1 MLSNNSEL
9 RKEYLISILVA
20 AAVAVPCFI
29 LIDFRAGL
37 AVVLVTLLIMGVRLI
52 ADHTRY
58 RRFAALSDNIDRILH
73 GAEDV
78 AFEEYRE
85 GEVAILSSEI
95 NKMVIR
101 LREQASQLLADKR
114 FLSDSIA
121 DIAHQLRTPL
131 TSMNIIVDMFSEE
144 ELSDEK
150 RFDLLSEMMTGL
162 NRIEWLINTLLKMS
176 KIDADKVFFEG
187 KPYKLKDMLTR
198 AANTLAV
205 PLDIN
210 GVALKMDV
218 PEDAEVKGDMMWTC
232 ESIGNIL
239 KNCMEHTPEG
249 GKIEILVK
257 DTPIFAEIVIQD
269 TGSGIDPDDIPHVF
283 ERFYRG
289 KVALNTSIGIG
300 LALSKMIVERQS
312 GTIRVANRPEPEH
325 GAVFTVR
332 LYKSER

>member
-1 MLSNNSEL
+1 MFRYNAEV
-9 RKEYLISILVA
+9 RREYLTCIALTLILAASLSLIGPEASIAVLLT
-20 AAVAVPCFI
+20 AAVFM
-29 LIDFRAGL
+29 
-37 AVVLVTLLIMGVRLI
+37 LVRII
-52 ADHTRY
+52 ADIRRY
-58 RRFAALSDNIDRILH
+58 RRISDLSDSIDKILH

-78 AFEEYRE
+78 KFEEYKE

-95 NKMVIR
+95 HKMVIR

-131 TSMNIIVDMFSEE
+131 TSMNIIVDMFSDA

-150 RFDLLSEMMTGL
+150 RFDLLAEMMQSL

-176 KIDADKVFFEG
+176 KIDADTVFFET
-187 KPYKLKDMLTR
+187 KEYNVKEMLR
-198 AANTLAV
+198 KSAESLAV

-210 GVALKMDV
+210 GVALKMEV
-218 PEDAEVKGDMMWTC
+218 PDDAVVRGDMMWTC
-232 ESIGNIL
+232 EAISNIL

-249 GKIEILVK
+249 GMIEIFVK
-257 DTPIFAEIVIQD
+257 HTPIYTEIVIRD
-269 TGSGIDPDDIPHVF
+269 TGTGIDPEDIPHVF

-312 GTIRVANRPEPEH
+312 GTIRADNREEPEH
-325 GAVFTVR
+325 GAQFTIR
-332 LYKSER
+332 FYTTKR

>member
-1 MLSNNSEL
+1 MFRYNAEL
-9 RKEYLISILVA
+9 RHEYLISLALILILA
-20 AAVAVPCFI
+20 AAMSILGWQAAVAV
-29 LIDFRAGL
+29 LATGL
-37 AVVLVTLLIMGVRLI
+37 VLMFVRLF
-52 ADHTRY
+52 ADIRRY
-58 RRFAALSDNIDRILH
+58 RRISELSDCIDKILH
-73 GAEDV
+73 GAEKVD
-78 AFEEYRE
+78 FEEYKE

-95 NKMVIR
+95 HKMVIR

-131 TSMNIIVDMFSEE
+131 TSMNIIVDMFSDA

-150 RFDLLSEMMTGL
+150 RFDLLAEMMQSL

-176 KIDADKVFFEG
+176 KIDADTVLFETKEYKV
-187 KPYKLKDMLTR
+187 KDMLQR
-198 AANTLAV
+198 SADTLAV

-210 GVALKMDV
+210 GVTLKMDV
-218 PEDAEVKGDMMWTC
+218 PEDAVVRGDMMWTC
-232 ESIGNIL
+232 EAIGNIL

-249 GKIEILVK
+249 GLIEIAVK
-257 DTPIFAEIVIQD
+257 HTPIFTEIVIRD
-269 TGSGIDPDDIPHVF
+269 TGTGIDPEDIPHVF

-312 GTIRVANRPEPEH
+312 GTIRAGNREEPET
-325 GAVFTVR
+325 GAEFTVR
-332 LYKSER
+332 FYHTKA

>member
-1 MLSNNSEL
+1 MIRNNAEL
-9 RKEYLISILVA
+9 RREYLIYIVITVILALGASFLGRNSVIAVVVTSVTLIIVRLVA
-20 AAVAVPCFI
+20 DI
-29 LIDFRAGL
+29 R
-37 AVVLVTLLIMGVRLI
+37 
-52 ADHTRY
+52 RY
-58 RRFAALSDNIDRILH
+58 RRIADLSDSIDKILH

-78 AFEEYRE
+78 KFEEYQE

-95 NKMVIR
+95 HKMVIR

-131 TSMNIIVDMFSEE
+131 TSMNIIVDMFSDA

-150 RFDLLSEMMTGL
+150 RFDLLAEMMQSL

-176 KIDADKVFFEG
+176 KIDADTVLFETKEYKV
-187 KPYKLKDMLTR
+187 KDMLR
-198 AANTLAV
+198 HAADSLAV

-210 GVALKMDV
+210 GVTLTMDV
-218 PEDAEVKGDMMWTC
+218 PEEAVVRGDMLWTC
-232 ESIGNIL
+232 EAIGNIL

-249 GKIEILVK
+249 GRIEITVK
-257 DTPIFAEIVIQD
+257 HTPIFTEIVIAD
-269 TGSGIDPDDIPHVF
+269 TGTGIDPEDIPHVF

-312 GTIRVANRPEPEH
+312 GTIRAGNREAPQT
-325 GAVFTVR
+325 GAIFTVR
-332 LYKSER
+332 FYHVKN

>member
-1 MLSNNSEL
+1 MIRRNSEL
-9 RKEYLISILVA
+9 KSEYAIYIVITVILALGASFLGRNSVIAVVITAVTLILVRL
-20 AAVAVPCFI
+20 VADI
-29 LIDFRAGL
+29 R
-37 AVVLVTLLIMGVRLI
+37 
-52 ADHTRY
+52 RY
-58 RRFAALSDNIDRILH
+58 RRIADLSDSIDKILH

-78 AFEEYRE
+78 KFEEYQE

-95 NKMVIR
+95 HKMVIR

-131 TSMNIIVDMFSEE
+131 TSMNIIVDMFSDA

-150 RFDLLSEMMTGL
+150 RFDLLAEMMQSL

-176 KIDADKVFFEG
+176 KIDADTVFFEQ
-187 KPYKLKDMLTR
+187 KEYSVKDMLR
-198 AANTLAV
+198 KASQPLEV

-210 GVALKMDV
+210 GVALKVNV
-218 PEDAEVKGDMMWTC
+218 PEDAVIRGDMMWTS
-232 ESIGNIL
+232 EAIGNIL

-249 GKIEILVK
+249 GMIEINVK
-257 DTPIFAEIVIQD
+257 HTPIYTEMVIRD
-269 TGSGIDPDDIPHVF
+269 TGSGFDPEDIPHVF

-300 LALSKMIVERQS
+300 LALTKMIVERQS
-312 GTIRVANRPEPEH
+312 GTIRANNRTEPDH
-325 GAVFTVR
+325 GAEFTVR
-332 LYKSER
+332 FYHTKR

>member
-1 MLSNNSEL
+1 MFRYNAEV
-9 RKEYLISILVA
+9 RREYLTCIVLTLILAASLSLIGPEASI
-20 AAVAVPCFI
+20 AV
-29 LIDFRAGL
+29 LL
-37 AVVLVTLLIMGVRLI
+37 TAVVFMLIRII
-52 ADHTRY
+52 ADIRRY
-58 RRFAALSDNIDRILH
+58 RRISDLSDSIDKILH

-78 AFEEYRE
+78 KFEEYKE

-95 NKMVIR
+95 HKMVIR

-131 TSMNIIVDMFSEE
+131 TSMNIIVDMFSDA

-150 RFDLLSEMMTGL
+150 RFDLLAEMMQSL

-176 KIDADKVFFEG
+176 KIDADTVFFET
-187 KPYKLKDMLTR
+187 KEYNVKEMLKKS
-198 AANTLAV
+198 AESLAV

-210 GVALKMDV
+210 GVALKMEV
-218 PEDAEVKGDMMWTC
+218 PDDAVVRGDMMWTC
-232 ESIGNIL
+232 EAISNIL

-249 GKIEILVK
+249 GMIEIFVK
-257 DTPIFAEIVIQD
+257 HTPIYTEIVIRD
-269 TGSGIDPDDIPHVF
+269 TGTGIDPEDIPHVF

-312 GTIRVANRPEPEH
+312 GTIRADNREEPEH
-325 GAVFTVR
+325 GAQFTIR
-332 LYKSER
+332 FYTTKR

>member
-1 MLSNNSEL
+1 MIQNNPEL
-9 RKEYLISILVA
+9 RKEYIICIL
-20 AAVAVPCFI
+20 AAVAVAVPSFLFI
-29 LIDFRAGL
+29 DHRAG
-37 AVVLVTLLIMGVRLI
+37 AVVILAALLLLLIRYI
-52 ADHTRY
+52 ADRKRY
-58 RRFAALSDNIDRILH
+58 KRFAALSDNIDRILH

-78 AFEEYRE
+78 AFEEYKE

-131 TSMNIIVDMFSEE
+131 TSMNIVVDMFSEE
-144 ELSDEK
+144 ELSDDK

-187 KPYKLKDMLTR
+187 KAYKVKDMLSR
-198 AANTLAV
+198 AAASLAV

-210 GVALKMDV
+210 GVTLTMDV
-218 PEDAEVKGDMMWTC
+218 PEDAELKGDMMWTC

-249 GKIEILVK
+249 GRIEINVK
-257 DTPIFAEIVIQD
+257 DTPIFTEIVIQD
-269 TGSGIDPDDIPHVF
+269 TGSGIDPEDIPHVF

-300 LALSKMIVERQS
+300 LALSKMIIERQS
-312 GTIRVANRPEPEH
+312 GTIRASNRPEPEH

>member
-1 MLSNNSEL
+1 MFRYNAEV
-9 RKEYLISILVA
+9 RREYLTCIALTLILAASLSLIGPEASIAVLLT
-20 AAVAVPCFI
+20 AAVFM
-29 LIDFRAGL
+29 
-37 AVVLVTLLIMGVRLI
+37 LVRII
-52 ADHTRY
+52 ADIRRY
-58 RRFAALSDNIDRILH
+58 RRISDLSDSIDKILH

-78 AFEEYRE
+78 KFEEYKE

-95 NKMVIR
+95 HKMVIR

-131 TSMNIIVDMFSEE
+131 TSMNIIVDMFSDA

-150 RFDLLSEMMTGL
+150 RFDLLAEMMQSL

-176 KIDADKVFFEG
+176 KIDADTVFFET
-187 KPYKLKDMLTR
+187 KEYNVKEMLR
-198 AANTLAV
+198 KSAESLAV

-210 GVALKMDV
+210 GVALKMEV
-218 PEDAEVKGDMMWTC
+218 PDDAVVRGDMMWTC
-232 ESIGNIL
+232 EAISNIL
-239 KNCMEHTPEG
+239 KNCMEHTSEG
-249 GKIEILVK
+249 GMIEIFVK
-257 DTPIFAEIVIQD
+257 HTPIYTEIVIRD
-269 TGSGIDPDDIPHVF
+269 TGTGIDPEDIPHVF

-312 GTIRVANRPEPEH
+312 GTIRADNREEPEH
-325 GAVFTVR
+325 GAQFTIR
-332 LYKSER
+332 FYTTKR

>member
-1 MLSNNSEL
+1 MIRRNSEL
-9 RKEYLISILVA
+9 RSEYAIYIVITVILALGASFLGRNSVIAVVITSVTLILVRL
-20 AAVAVPCFI
+20 VADI
-29 LIDFRAGL
+29 R
-37 AVVLVTLLIMGVRLI
+37 
-52 ADHTRY
+52 RY
-58 RRFAALSDNIDRILH
+58 RRIADLSDSIDRILH

-78 AFEEYRE
+78 KFEEYQE

-95 NKMVIR
+95 HKMVIR

-131 TSMNIIVDMFSEE
+131 TSMNIIVDMFSDA

-150 RFDLLSEMMTGL
+150 RFDLLAEMMQSL

-176 KIDADKVFFEG
+176 KIDADTVFFEQ
-187 KPYKLKDMLTR
+187 KEYNVKEMLSK
-198 AANTLAV
+198 ASQPLEV

-210 GVALKMDV
+210 GVALKV
-218 PEDAEVKGDMMWTC
+218 NCPEDAVIRGDMMWTS
-232 ESIGNIL
+232 EAIGNIL

-249 GKIEILVK
+249 GMIEINVK
-257 DTPIFAEIVIQD
+257 HTPIYTEIVLHD
-269 TGSGIDPDDIPHVF
+269 TGTGIDPDDIPHVF

-300 LALSKMIVERQS
+300 LALTKMIVERQS
-312 GTIRVANRPEPEH
+312 GTIRAGNRPEPEH
-325 GAVFTVR
+325 GAEFTVR
-332 LYKSER
+332 FYHTKR

>member
-1 MLSNNSEL
+1 MIRNNAEL
-9 RKEYLISILVA
+9 RREYLIYIVITVILACGASFLGWRSVI
-20 AAVAVPCFI
+20 AVVITSVTLI
-29 LIDFRAGL
+29 LIRLL
-37 AVVLVTLLIMGVRLI
+37 ADIR
-52 ADHTRY
+52 RY
-58 RRFAALSDNIDRILH
+58 RRIADLSDSIDKILH

-78 AFEEYRE
+78 KFEEYKE

-95 NKMVIR
+95 HKLVIR

-131 TSMNIIVDMFSEE
+131 TSMNIVVDMFSDA

-150 RFDLLSEMMTGL
+150 RFDLLAEMMQSL

-176 KIDADKVFFEG
+176 KIDADTVFFEQ
-187 KPYKLKDMLTR
+187 KEYNVRQMLAK
-198 AANTLAV
+198 AAGPLAV

-210 GVALKMDV
+210 GVALRMYV
-218 PEDAEVKGDMMWTC
+218 PEDAVIRGDMMWTS
-232 ESIGNIL
+232 EAFGNIL

-249 GKIEILVK
+249 GVIEVRVK
-257 DTPIFAEIVIQD
+257 YTPIYTEFVISD
-269 TGSGIDPDDIPHVF
+269 TGSGFDPEDIPHVF

-300 LALSKMIVERQS
+300 LALTKMIVERQS
-312 GTIRVANRPEPEH
+312 GTIRASNREAPAT

-332 LYKSER
+332 FYNSKR

>member
-1 MLSNNSEL
+1 MIRNNAEV
-9 RKEYLISILVA
+9 RKEYAICIVLIILLSVA
-20 AAVAVPCFI
+20 GIPLGPEAVIPV
-29 LIDFRAGL
+29 LITGAL
-37 AVVLVTLLIMGVRLI
+37 LLLIRLI
-52 ADHTRY
+52 ADIRRY
-58 RRFAALSDNIDRILH
+58 RRIADLSDSIDKILH

-78 AFEEYRE
+78 KFEEYKE

-95 NKMVIR
+95 HKMVIR

-131 TSMNIIVDMFSEE
+131 TSMNIVVDMFSDA

-150 RFDLLSEMMTGL
+150 RFDLLAEMMQSL

-176 KIDADKVFFEG
+176 KIDADTVFFEQ
-187 KPYKLKDMLTR
+187 KEYNVKEMIDR
-198 AANTLAV
+198 ATAPLAV

-210 GVALKMDV
+210 GVALKVNV
-218 PEDAEVKGDMMWTC
+218 PEDAVIRGDMMWTG
-232 ESIGNIL
+232 EAIGNIL

-249 GKIEILVK
+249 GLIEINVK
-257 DTPIFAEIVIQD
+257 HTPIYTEIVIQD
-269 TGSGIDPDDIPHVF
+269 TGTGIDPEDIPHVF

-300 LALSKMIVERQS
+300 LALTKMIVERQS
-312 GTIRVANRPEPEH
+312 GTIRVDNRPEPEK
-325 GAVFTVR
+325 GAQFTVR
-332 LYKSER
+332 FYMTKR

>member
-1 MLSNNSEL
+1 MIRRNSEL
-9 RKEYLISILVA
+9 RSEYAIYIVITVILALGASFLGRNSVIAVVITSVTLILVRL
-20 AAVAVPCFI
+20 VADI
-29 LIDFRAGL
+29 R
-37 AVVLVTLLIMGVRLI
+37 
-52 ADHTRY
+52 RY
-58 RRFAALSDNIDRILH
+58 RRIADLSDSIDRILH

-78 AFEEYRE
+78 KFEEYQE

-95 NKMVIR
+95 HKMVIR

-131 TSMNIIVDMFSEE
+131 TSMNIIVDMFSDA

-150 RFDLLSEMMTGL
+150 RFDLLAEMMQSL

-176 KIDADKVFFEG
+176 KIDADTVFFEQ
-187 KPYKLKDMLTR
+187 KEYSVKDMLR
-198 AANTLAV
+198 KASQPLEV

-210 GVALKMDV
+210 GVALKVNV
-218 PEDAEVKGDMMWTC
+218 PEDAVIRGDMMWTS
-232 ESIGNIL
+232 EAIGNIL

-249 GKIEILVK
+249 GMIEINVK
-257 DTPIFAEIVIQD
+257 HTPIYTEMVIRD
-269 TGSGIDPDDIPHVF
+269 TGSGFDPEDIPHVF

-300 LALSKMIVERQS
+300 LALTKMIVERQS
-312 GTIRVANRPEPEH
+312 GTIRAGNRPEPEH
-325 GAVFTVR
+325 GAEFTVR
-332 LYKSER
+332 FYHTKR

>member
-1 MLSNNSEL
+1 MIRRNSEL
-9 RKEYLISILVA
+9 RSEYAIYIVITVILALGASFLGRNSVIAVVITSVTLILVRL
-20 AAVAVPCFI
+20 VADI
-29 LIDFRAGL
+29 R
-37 AVVLVTLLIMGVRLI
+37 
-52 ADHTRY
+52 RY
-58 RRFAALSDNIDRILH
+58 RRIADLSDSIDRILH

-78 AFEEYRE
+78 KFEEYQE

-95 NKMVIR
+95 HKMVIR

-131 TSMNIIVDMFSEE
+131 TSMNIIVDMFSDA

-150 RFDLLSEMMTGL
+150 RFDLLAEMMQSL

-176 KIDADKVFFEG
+176 KIDADTVFFEQ
-187 KPYKLKDMLTR
+187 KEYNVKEMLSK
-198 AANTLAV
+198 ASQPLGV

-210 GVALKMDV
+210 GVALKV
-218 PEDAEVKGDMMWTC
+218 NCPEDAVIRGDMMWTS
-232 ESIGNIL
+232 EAIGNIL

-249 GKIEILVK
+249 GMIEINVK
-257 DTPIFAEIVIQD
+257 HTPIYTEIVLHD
-269 TGSGIDPDDIPHVF
+269 TGTGIDPDDIPHVF

-300 LALSKMIVERQS
+300 LALTKMIVERQS
-312 GTIRVANRPEPEH
+312 GTIRAGNRPEPEH
-325 GAVFTVR
+325 GAEFTVR
-332 LYKSER
+332 FYHTKR